1 MKNQQ
6 DAKNILILS
15 DSHSYTGE
23 DYWDKIEVSVDEIWH
38 AGDIGRTDV
47 TDALK
52 KRAPL
57 RAVYGNIDGTEIRAE
72 FPEYQIFEVDGLR
85 VLMIHIGGRPGSY
98 NPKSRKLI
106 EQFRPDIFVCGHS
119 HICLVEKVAKYN
131 LLHINPG
138 AIGKHGFHKFRT
150 CLLLSIVGSKPSK
163 IKIIEFPR

>member
-1 MKNQQ
+1 MENQQ
-6 DAKNILILS
+6 DTKNILILS

-23 DYWDKIEVSVDEIWH
+23 DYWDKIDVKIDEIWH
-38 AGDIGRTDV
+38 AGDIGKSEV

-52 KRAPL
+52 MRALL

-72 FPEYQIFEVDGLR
+72 FPEYLFFETAGLK
-85 VLMIHIGGRPGSY
+85 VLILHIGGRPGRY

-106 EQFRPDIFVCGHS
+106 EQYKPDLFVCGHS
-119 HICLVEKVAKYN
+119 HICLVEKVVRYN

-150 CLLLSIVGSKPSK
+150 CLLLSIVNSKPSK
-163 IKIIEFPR
+163 LKIIEFPR